1 MRDNTR
7 FVLAI
12 ASCITLVLGS
22 AYVNDIIT
30 EKEIEKRE
38 IQIEDLS
45 SSNQILA
52 NDYNNLLVEN
62 EELKST
68 IETFK
73 TNDLVYIGEF
83 NITHYCNEPYAH
95 ICGTGNRKTARGNDT
110 VVGKTVAVDS
120 SVIPYGTK
128 LYIEGVGWRYADDRG
143 GGINGNDIDILVDY
157 HDEANSL
164 GTFKRDV
171 WIIVEYS

>member
-12 ASCITLVLGS
+12 ASCIALVLGS
-22 AYVNDIIT
+22 AYVSDRIT

-62 EELKST
+62 E
-68 IETFK
+68 
-73 TNDLVYIGEF
+73 
-83 NITHYCNEPYAH
+83 
-95 ICGTGNRKTARGNDT
+95 
-110 VVGKTVAVDS
+110 
-120 SVIPYGTK
+120 
-128 LYIEGVGWRYADDRG
+128 
-143 GGINGNDIDILVDY
+143 
-157 HDEANSL
+157 
-164 GTFKRDV
+164 
-171 WIIVEYS
+171 